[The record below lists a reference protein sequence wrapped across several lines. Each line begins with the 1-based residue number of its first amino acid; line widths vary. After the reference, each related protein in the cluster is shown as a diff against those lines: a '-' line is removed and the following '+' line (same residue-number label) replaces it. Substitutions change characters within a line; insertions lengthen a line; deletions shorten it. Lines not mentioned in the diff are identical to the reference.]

1 MPTLA
6 VNPAQ
11 TFASAVLMSCG
22 PKIDYET
29 KVQATSKDG
38 IGKWEAQVAVTYLAE
53 PGQRA
58 ISEVINVTITHATD
72 PGSGLTAPCAVELVD
87 LRVGWSTPQQRENGR
102 GISGGKP
109 WYQVGSLRAA
119 AGHRPVKDAA

>member
-11 TFASAVLMSCG
+11 TFASAVLMACG

-29 KVQATSKDG
+29 KVQAKSATG
-38 IGKWEAQVAVTYLAE
+38 LPKWEAQCAVTYLAE

-58 ISEVINVTITHATD
+58 VSEVINVTITNAAD
-72 PGSGLTAPCAVELVD
+72 PGTGLTAPCPVELVD

-102 GISGGKP
+102 GITGGKP
-109 WYQVGSLRAA
+109 WYQAGSLRSAP
-119 AGHRPVKDAA
+119 GQRPVKDAA